1 MKPYIR
7 AVLNETARGAHRI
20 GRSVRLDTL
29 VRLRWLAVIGQT
41 TAVLVVYWGLDF
53 ELPIWACLSVIA
65 LAAWLNI
72 ALRVRF
78 PSLQRLEPDRA
89 AWLLAF
95 DTTELAVL
103 LFLTGGLQNPFALLL
118 LGPVLISA
126 TALPARMTLMLGCFA
141 IACATLLIFVHAPL
155 PWDSDPPL
163 ELPAVYVTGVW
174 LSILLAIAF
183 IGLHAWQ
190 ITEDSRQLADA
201 LAATELVLA
210 REQHLSQLDGLAAAA
225 AHELGTPLATITL
238 IAKELE
244 LALKP
249 TSEHAE
255 DVRLLNEQAR
265 RCRAILGKLTELSS
279 GDPFDRM
286 KLSTVIEE
294 VVAPHRNFGIAIDVA
309 LASGD
314 LAEPVGGRNP
324 AILYGLGNLL
334 ENAVDFA
341 RERVEVAASWS
352 GNDVNVTIIDDG
364 PGFAP
369 EIMDRIGE
377 PYVTTHRGRRQNAD
391 QEGHDIASGLGLGLF
406 IAKTL
411 LERSG
416 AALDFENR
424 PLPDCGAT
432 VRVHWERSDF
442 ERPARLAQ

>member
-1 MKPYIR
+1 M
-7 AVLNETARGAHRI
+7 
-20 GRSVRLDTL
+20 RLDTL

-65 LAAWLNI
+65 LAAWLNVAI
-72 ALRVRF
+72 RIRF
-78 PSLQRLEPDRA
+78 PSTYRLEPERA

-95 DTTELAVL
+95 DTAELAVL
-103 LFLTGGLQNPFALLL
+103 LFLTGGLQNPFAFLF

-126 TALPARMTLMLGCFA
+126 TALPPRMTLMLGGFA
-141 IACATLLIFVHAPL
+141 IACATLLVFVHGPL

-163 ELPAVYVTGVW
+163 ELPSVYVMGVW

-183 IGLHAWQ
+183 IGLHAWE

-225 AHELGTPLATITL
+225 AHELGTPLSTITL

-244 LALKP
+244 IAIKP
-249 TSEHAE
+249 GSEHAD
-255 DVRLLNEQAR
+255 DVRLLSEQAR
-265 RCRAILGKLTELSS
+265 RCRTILGKLTELSS
-279 GDPFDRM
+279 GEPFDRM
-286 KLSTVIEE
+286 KLSSLIEE
-294 VVAPHRNFGIAIDVA
+294 VIAPHRNFGVAISVA
-309 LASGD
+309 LAPNGY
-314 LAEPVGGRNP
+314 AEPIGARNP
-324 AILYGLGNLL
+324 AVLYGLGNLL

-341 RERVEVAASWS
+341 NQKVEVAASWS
-352 GNDVNVTIIDDG
+352 AEDIDVTITDDG

-369 EIMDRIGE
+369 EIMERIGE
-377 PYVTTHRGRRQNAD
+377 PYVTAHRRKHQNMDGEVPA
-391 QEGHDIASGLGLGLF
+391 HASGLGLGFF

-416 AALDFENR
+416 AILEFENR
-424 PLPDCGAT
+424 PSPEHGAR
-432 VRVHWERSDF
+432 VRIQWERSEF
-442 ERPARLAQ
+442 ERPSETAIISLNRRDSRKVRNVDTF